1 MRSETITKYL
11 IDVLIEEYKRLPD
24 EAKREA
30 ESVMMY
36 YEQIK
41 KAEIRFLT
49 SN

>member
-1 MRSETITKYL
+1 MNKETITKYL
-11 IDVLIEEYKRLPD
+11 IDVLIEDEKRLPD

-30 ESVMMY
+30 EAIMMY

-49 SN
+49 N